1 MHIFIWQV
9 YLPESQCN
17 WNFYLFWQ
25 TFIGFSLFF
34 EKMPLSPQH
43 VIEAKILYKS
53 QLSCKIPEVLSKN
66 FPSFLRVLVMIKI
79 MPVLCLPWFQ
89 LVNHLQTSPDL
100 QQWQV
105 LLKLD
110 IIMVTKDRVQS
121 APWHPLLQALCHVK
135 TSKLVFCKGI
145 FHRSLEQVHSSK
157 TAIFI

>member
-17 WNFYLFWQ
+17 WNFDLFWQ
-25 TFIGFSLFF
+25 TIRGFSLFF
-34 EKMPLSPQH
+34 FIKYTPPPEH
-43 VIEAKILYKS
+43 VIEAKIFFKKS
-53 QLSCKIPEVLSKN
+53 EGLSKN
-66 FPSFLRVLVMIKI
+66 FPTFLRVLVMIKI

-110 IIMVTKDRVQS
+110 IIMDTKDRVQS
-121 APWHPLLQALCHVK
+121 ALWHLLLQALCPAK
-135 TSKLVFCKGI
+135 TSKLVFYNPESQYE
-145 FHRSLEQVHSSK
+145 FN
-157 TAIFI
+157 